1 MTEERRVYI
10 SPKFTASFWSML
22 EEMLE
27 AWSSQVEVMGE
38 GVWPGIQTHGLG
50 LWVAA
55 HASELRRALG
65 LA

>member
-1 MTEERRVYI
+1 
-10 SPKFTASFWSML
+10 ML